1 MTDLSDV
8 ISTASLL
15 LALVTALM
23 SFWYS
28 DVTQAIGKSNPNL
41 ANERKTLLNQIAP
54 IFWSKALPLAVGSII
69 IAVVFL
75 NRALQIFFEALESF
89 NTGAKYNDLK
99 AAFLVTEFLL
109 LILAIV
115 TCRLAWRLGHKCWKL
130 N

>member
-89 NTGAKYNDLK
+89 DTGSKYNDLK

>member
-1 MTDLSDV
+1 
-8 ISTASLL
+8 
-15 LALVTALM
+15 M

-28 DVTQAIGKSNPNL
+28 DVTQAIRKSNPNL

-89 NTGAKYNDLK
+89 DTGAKYNDLK